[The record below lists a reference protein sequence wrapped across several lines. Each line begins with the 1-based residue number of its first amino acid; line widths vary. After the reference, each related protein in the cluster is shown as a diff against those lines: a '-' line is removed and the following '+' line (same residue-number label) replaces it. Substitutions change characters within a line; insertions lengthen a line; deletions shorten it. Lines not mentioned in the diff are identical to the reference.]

1 MSLVNRVQTV
11 LKNRLKKK
19 PVSSRA
25 AIVVHGLEG
34 VATKLA
40 KCCNPLPGEE
50 IIGFVTDEQ
59 HVSVHSATCPNVSNI
74 MHKEKQIPV
83 TWSLPPGLQK
93 AVRMKVEMIYREGAL
108 RDITKVLA
116 DARVAIEQ
124 FEQLP
129 TKDGLL
135 KIQFVVGFNNDT
147 QRSQLYSRL
156 QRVSGVHTVE

>member
-1 MSLVNRVQTV
+1 
-11 LKNRLKKK
+11 
-19 PVSSRA
+19 
-25 AIVVHGLEG
+25 
-34 VATKLA
+34 
-40 KCCNPLPGEE
+40 
-50 IIGFVTDEQ
+50 
-59 HVSVHSATCPNVSNI
+59 